1 MISEVQEPDVVELLK
16 HLAGQQT
23 CSEIMFGDKL
33 PVQSVEGRLAEV
45 HRRRVRHD
53 AAVLKARGVL
63 ASMGVAQ

>member
-1 MISEVQEPDVVELLK
+1 MIDAVQELDVIELLK

-33 PVQSVEGRLAEV
+33 PVRSVEGRLADV
-45 HRRRVRHD
+45 HRRRVAHD

-63 ASMGVAQ
+63 ASMGVAL